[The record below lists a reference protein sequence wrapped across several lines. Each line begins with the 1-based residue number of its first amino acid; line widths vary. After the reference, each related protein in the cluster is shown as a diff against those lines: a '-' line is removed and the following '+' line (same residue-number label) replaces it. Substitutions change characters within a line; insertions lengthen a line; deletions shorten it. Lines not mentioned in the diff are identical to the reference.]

1 MSTALR
7 PNRTR
12 SKAQPRGLLSRTV
25 QDQHLMLQQKRFGN
39 DGAGT
44 AWGEGPDRCYAQMS
58 YEDEPIPH
66 TANDD
71 RG

>member
-1 MSTALR
+1 
-7 PNRTR
+7 
-12 SKAQPRGLLSRTV
+12 
-25 QDQHLMLQQKRFGN
+25 MLQKKRFGN

-44 AWGEGPDRCYAQMS
+44 AWGDGPDRCYDQMS